1 VRSNTSF
8 ERTRARSSAKLL
20 PRQPRRSA
28 QPLGVMDRFVLPD
41 EVARHA
47 GLTMMQAASIASVL
61 GAQELICPFAVVAK
75 GSDRQ
80 SVEFESET
88 QDEAVSKG
96 WASLDEWKGQI
107 DLWAFAR
114 EGLVATSEGK
124 VDVLVVAAWGP
135 LMSEPA
141 LFTQRFL
148 PNTKGGFA
156 LIGPIEIQDLPQAE
170 LDRVAEAFSAGIA
183 EHPKAGRWF
192 EWKRG

>member
-1 VRSNTSF
+1 
-8 ERTRARSSAKLL
+8 
-20 PRQPRRSA
+20 
-28 QPLGVMDRFVLPD
+28 MDGFVLPN
-41 EVARHA
+41 EVTRHA

-61 GAQELICPFAVVAK
+61 GEQELICPFAVISK

-96 WASLDEWKGQI
+96 WASLDEWKDQI

-114 EGLVATSEGK
+114 EGLVATPAGK

-135 LMSEPA
+135 TMKEPVI
-141 LFTQRFL
+141 FTQRFL

-156 LIGPIEIQDLPQAE
+156 LLGPIGVQDLPLAE
-170 LDRVAEAFSAGIA
+170 LDRVADAFNAGIA
-183 EHPKAGRWF
+183 EHPKAERWF
-192 EWKRG
+192 EWKRE

>member
-1 VRSNTSF
+1 
-8 ERTRARSSAKLL
+8 
-20 PRQPRRSA
+20 
-28 QPLGVMDRFVLPD
+28 MDGFVLPD

-47 GLTMMQAASIASVL
+47 GITMMQAASIASVL
-61 GAQELICPFAVVAK
+61 GEEELICPFAVLSR

-80 SVEFESET
+80 SIAFESET

-114 EGLVATSEGK
+114 EGLMSTPEGK
-124 VDVLVVAAWGP
+124 VDVLVVAAWGQK
-135 LMSEPA
+135 MKEPVI
-141 LFTQRFL
+141 FTQRFL
-148 PNTKGGFA
+148 PSAKGGFA
-156 LIGPIEIQDLPQAE
+156 LLGPIAIQDLPLAE
-170 LDRVAEAFSAGIA
+170 MDRVSAAFSAGIA